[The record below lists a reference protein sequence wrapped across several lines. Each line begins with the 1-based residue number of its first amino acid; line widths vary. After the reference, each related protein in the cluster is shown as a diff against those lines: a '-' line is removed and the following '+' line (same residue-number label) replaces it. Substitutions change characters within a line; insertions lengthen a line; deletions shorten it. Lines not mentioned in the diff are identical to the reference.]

1 MKALDPI
8 AMPLR
13 GPHLIEASAG
23 TGKTYTIAT
32 LCVRLVVERGL
43 GVGEILVVTFT
54 EAAAAELRDRIRAR
68 LSDTAAVLRG
78 EAEADPGMAAWFERR
93 TGTREEDL
101 RRVQAALRGFD
112 EAAISTIHGF
122 CHRVLHDAAFET
134 GTAFDTELIANQ
146 QPLLD
151 EAVRDFWGRQLYGG
165 DRRFVTHALRSGLM
179 PQRLLSLAWI
189 AAANPGV
196 PLVPEVP
203 SAEDLDVVAL
213 EDAFDRAFRKARAL
227 WHAHKDEVRAVL
239 DRAMDKPRVLSGTK
253 YKPHGVHLWLDKAE
267 MFFHP
272 EHPGEHLSF
281 EKMDKL
287 TPTGLASGTNKNKTP
302 PSHPFFDALGELH
315 DTGAPLEEELSRRAL
330 AFKHGLAKFLDDTL
344 PKRKQAKGVQ
354 SFDDLLHRLAAA
366 VAHPRRGKAL
376 TASIR
381 ETYRA
386 ALIDEFQDTD
396 PIQFQIFHGIF
407 GPEGGGGEGT
417 HPLMLIGDPKQA
429 IYGFRGADVFAY
441 LEAGRGIDPEAR
453 HTMTTNW
460 RSDPS
465 VLQAIE
471 HLFDTPKPFM
481 LDAIDFVKVGPRP
494 GAEDGLRIGDEP
506 LSPLELKV
514 QPMGRGVHEASGS
527 AKGTIHPGW
536 VEREL
541 PKRVASDIAALL
553 ASGATVN
560 GRPIRARDVAV
571 LSRTNKQA
579 QDVQAALRAVGIA
592 GVVYGDASVY
602 DTTEC
607 AELQRVLSAVA
618 EPASTSLMRA
628 ALTTEMLGVS
638 GGDLEAMAG
647 DDEAWEH
654 WASRFRRWHAAW
666 VQRGFIH
673 MLRAMLADL
682 RLGETMLRL
691 ADGERRMTNLLHL
704 TELMHE
710 AASREHLGP
719 TGLLHWLADQKKG
732 DQMLA
737 SEAVKLRL
745 ERDDEAVQLITIH
758 RSKGLEYPVV
768 YCPYLWASAEP
779 FESEYVHLK
788 YHNPDKGH
796 ALEVDI
802 GPKPGNTHA
811 KRKHPSVAQARK
823 EAFAEGLRL
832 LYVALT
838 RARHRCVIV
847 WGRFARFH
855 YSALGYLLFGPFAP
869 PGRDPYVSIPDM
881 LRDADDAT
889 QRLWLEQRK
898 HETWTLSE
906 LGAPS
911 GTRLT
916 PPEDE
921 TVDPGVLKARSPR
934 SSIDRLYRTTSF
946 SGITVSHGEADLTS
960 GRDVDQAA
968 EHELRVATE
977 ADDVRV
983 RLADFP
989 RGAHVGNF
997 FHEVLEFA
1005 PFDSD
1010 DATLTTHVE
1019 AGLRK
1024 HGVEGDDLIP
1034 LAIAGLRDVLACPLD
1049 ETGVRLQDLPAADCK
1064 AELDFVLPVAA
1075 ALTDGASASRALDP
1089 GSLRRAFATDR
1100 TGLPDDY
1107 LEQLSTLSFI
1117 PVRGFLRGFI
1127 DLIYR
1132 FEGKWY
1138 VVDYKTNDLG
1148 THPDDY
1154 THDKM
1159 AAAMSHAH
1167 YVLQYHLY
1175 TAALCRHLR
1184 HRQAGFDYD
1193 QHFGGIRYLFLRG
1206 MDPEHGHSRGVYAE
1220 RPPRARIE
1228 ALDALL
1234 DPGGES

>member
-8 AMPLR
+8 TMPLR

-68 LSDTAAVLRG
+68 LADTAAVLRG
-78 EAEADPGMAAWFERR
+78 EAEADPGMAPWFERR
-93 TGTREEDL
+93 AGSREEDL

-165 DRRFVTHALRSGLM
+165 DRRFVTHALRTGLM

-196 PLVPEVP
+196 TLVPAVP

-213 EDAFDRAFRKARAL
+213 EDAFDRAFRNARAL
-227 WHAHKDEVRAVL
+227 WHAHADEVREIL
-239 DRAMDKPRVLSGTK
+239 EQAMGKPRVLSGTK
-253 YKPHGVHLWLDKAE
+253 YKAYAVPQWLEKAD
-267 MFFHP
+267 MFFRP

-281 EKMDKL
+281 DKMDKL
-287 TPTGLASGTNKNKTP
+287 TAAGLASGTNKNKTP
-302 PSHPFFDALGELH
+302 PSHPFFDALGEVH
-315 DTGAPLEEELSRRAL
+315 DAGGPLQAELDRRAL
-330 AFKHGLAKFLDDTL
+330 AFKHALAKFLDDSL
-344 PKRKQAKGVQ
+344 PARKQTSGVQ
-354 SFDDLLHRLAAA
+354 SFDDLLHRLAEA

-407 GPEGGGGEGT
+407 GGGDGT

-441 LEAGRGIDPEAR
+441 LEAGQGIDPGAR

-471 HLFDTPKPFM
+471 HLFETPKPFM

-494 GAEDGLRIGDEP
+494 GAQDGLRIGDEP
-506 LSPLELKV
+506 LSPLELKL
-514 QPMGRGVHEASGS
+514 QPMGRGVPEGFGS
-527 AKGTIHPGW
+527 AKGTIHAGW
-536 VEREL
+536 TEREL
-541 PKRVASDIAALL
+541 PRRVASDIAVLL
-553 ASGATVN
+553 TSGATVN

-571 LSRTNKQA
+571 LSRTNRQA
-579 QDVQAALRAVGIA
+579 QSVQAALRDLGIA

-638 GGDLEAMAG
+638 GGDLEAMAD
-647 DDEAWEH
+647 DDEAWEQ
-654 WASRFRRWHAAW
+654 WAGRFRRWHAAW

-673 MLRAMLADL
+673 MLRSLLTDL

-704 TELMHE
+704 TELLHE

-768 YCPYLWASAEP
+768 YCPYLWSASEP
-779 FESEYVHLK
+779 FESEYAHLK
-788 YHNPDKGH
+788 YHNPQREH

-802 GPKPGNTHA
+802 GPKPSNPHA

-838 RARHRCVIV
+838 RARHRCVVV

-855 YSALGYLLFGPFAP
+855 YSALGYLLFGRFAP
-869 PGRDPYVSIPDM
+869 SDRDPYESIPDL
-881 LRDADDAT
+881 LRDASDET
-889 QRLWLEQRK
+889 QREWLEQRK
-898 HETWTLSE
+898 HPTWTISE
-906 LGAPS
+906 LEAP
-911 GTRLT
+911 RAARML

-921 TVDPGVLKARSPR
+921 AHDPSTLKARVPR

-946 SGITVSHGEADLTS
+946 TGITVSHGEADLTS

-968 EHELRVATE
+968 AHEPRLTSE
-977 ADDVRV
+977 ADEARV

-997 FHEVLEFA
+997 FHEVLEHA
-1005 PFDSD
+1005 PFDAD
-1010 DATLTTHVE
+1010 DATLQTHVE

-1024 HGVEGDDLIP
+1024 HGVEGDDLVP

-1049 ETGVRLQDLPAADCK
+1049 ETGAALQDLPAADCK

-1089 GSLRRAFATDR
+1089 GSLRRAFTTDT
-1100 TGLPDDY
+1100 TGLPDGY
-1107 LEQLSTLSFI
+1107 LEQLATLSFI

-1154 THDKM
+1154 TQDKM
-1159 AAAMSHAH
+1159 AAAMSQSH

-1184 HRQAGFDYD
+1184 HRQPGFDYD
-1193 QHFGGIRYLFLRG
+1193 AHFGGIRYLFLRG
-1206 MDPEHGHSRGVYAE
+1206 MHPGRGHSRGVYAE
-1220 RPPRARIE
+1220 RPPRVRIE
-1228 ALDALL
+1228 AIDALL
-1234 DPGGES
+1234 DPGGDA

>member
-32 LCVRLVVERGL
+32 LFVRLVVERGM

-54 EAAAAELRDRIRAR
+54 EAAAAELRERVRAR
-68 LSDTAAVLRG
+68 LSETLAVLSG
-78 EAEADPGMAAWFERR
+78 NAEPDPGMAPWFERR
-93 TGTREEDL
+93 AASAEEDL

-151 EAVRDFWGRQLYGG
+151 EAVRDYWARQLYGG
-165 DRRFVTHALRSGLM
+165 DRRFVTHALRSGLL
-179 PQRLLSLAWI
+179 PKDLLSLAWI

-196 PLVPEVP
+196 RLVPEVP
-203 SAEDLDVVAL
+203 AEQEIDAVAL
-213 EDAFDRAFRKARAL
+213 EDAFDRAFRKARKI
-227 WHAHKDEVRAVL
+227 WHGHRHEIRELLLVPKVL
-239 DRAMDKPRVLSGTK
+239 NGNR
-253 YKPHGVHLWLDKAE
+253 YKPARVEGWLEKAE

-272 EHPGEHLSF
+272 AHPGEHLSF
-281 EKMDKL
+281 EKLDML
-287 TPTGLASGTNKNKTP
+287 TAEALAGNTNKGKTP
-302 PSHPFFDALGELH
+302 PRHPFFDACSELMAA
-315 DTGAPLEEELSRRAL
+315 GGPLESELQRRAL
-330 AFKHGLAKFLDDTL
+330 QFKHGLARFLDEAL

-354 SFDDLLHRLAAA
+354 SFDDLLHRLADS
-366 VAHPRRGKAL
+366 VVHDKRGKQL

-396 PIQFQIFHGIF
+396 PVQFQIFHGIF
-407 GPEGGGGEGT
+407 GGGDGT

-441 LEAGRGIDPEAR
+441 LKAGAGIEPDAR

-460 RSDPS
+460 RSDPG
-465 VLQAIE
+465 LLTAIE
-471 HLFDTPKPFM
+471 HLFATERPFM
-481 LDAIDFVKVGPRP
+481 LEAIDFVKVGPRP
-494 GAEDGLRIGDEP
+494 GAEDGLRVDGQP
-506 LSPLELKV
+506 LSPLEIKL
-514 QPMGRGVHEASGS
+514 QPLGGPGGAPEGYGQL
-527 AKGTIHPGW
+527 KGTIHSGW
-536 VEREL
+536 TERQL
-541 PKRVASDIAALL
+541 PRRVAADIRDLL
-553 ASGATVN
+553 ASGAEVD

-571 LSRTNKQA
+571 LSRTNRQA
-579 QDVQAALRAVGIA
+579 QDVQAALRELGIA

-602 DTTEC
+602 DTVEC
-607 AELQRVLSAVA
+607 EELQRVLSAVA

-638 GGDLEAMAG
+638 GGELEAMAG

-654 WASRFRRWHAAW
+654 WASRFRRWHQAW

-673 MLRAMLADL
+673 MLRSMLTDL

-710 AASREHLGP
+710 AAKREHLGP

-737 SEAVKLRL
+737 AEAVKLRL

-768 YCPYLWASAEP
+768 YCPYLWTSAEP
-779 FESEYVHLK
+779 FQSEYVNLK
-788 YHNPDKGH
+788 YHNPEHDH

-802 GPKPGNTHA
+802 GPKPAHPKA
-811 KRKHPSVAQARK
+811 KEKHPSVAQARK

-847 WGRFARFH
+847 WGRFPRFH
-855 YSALGYLLFGPFAP
+855 HSALGYLLFGPHTP
-869 PGRDPYVSIPDM
+869 PGQDPYTAVPNL
-881 LRDADDAT
+881 LRNMDDAT
-889 QRLWLEQRK
+889 QWTLLEQRK
-898 HETWTLSE
+898 HPSWTLSR
-906 LGAPS
+906 LGGPGQPLPS
-911 GTRLT
+911 E
-916 PPEDE
+916 PQAQAAD
-921 TVDPGVLKARSPR
+921 LKARMPR
-934 SSIDRLYRTTSF
+934 STIDRLYRTTSF
-946 SGITVSHGEADLTS
+946 TGITASHGEADLTA
-960 GRDVDQAA
+960 GKDVDQTAD
-968 EHELRVATE
+968 HEPRVSVGS
-977 ADDVRV
+977 DDEDARV

-1005 PFDSD
+1005 PFDAT
-1010 DATLTTHVE
+1010 DAVLREHVD

-1024 HGVEGDDLIP
+1024 HGIEEGVAE
-1034 LAIAGLRDVLACPLD
+1034 LAVAGLRDVLACPLD
-1049 ETGVRLQDLPAADCK
+1049 ETGVRLQDLPASACK

-1075 ALTDGASASRALDP
+1075 ALTDGMSASRALDP
-1089 GSLRRAFATDR
+1089 GSLRRAFAKDR

-1107 LEQLSTLSFI
+1107 LERLMGLSFI

-1127 DLIYR
+1127 DLVYR

-1148 THPDDY
+1148 PHPDDY
-1154 THDKM
+1154 TPQKM
-1159 AAAMSHAH
+1159 AAAMSHEH

-1175 TAALCRHLR
+1175 IAALCRHLK
-1184 HRQAGFDYD
+1184 HRQPDFDYD
-1193 QHFGGIRYLFLRG
+1193 QHFGGARYLFLRG
-1206 MDPEHGHSRGVYAE
+1206 MDPTRGASRGVYAE
-1220 RPPRARIE
+1220 RPPRARME
-1228 ALDALL
+1228 AIDALL
-1234 DPGGES
+1234 DPGIGVEVRG

>member
-1 MKALDPI
+1 MSARVLDPL
-8 AMPLR
+8 ALPLR

-32 LCVRLVVERGL
+32 LFVRLVVERDM

-54 EAAAAELRDRIRAR
+54 EAAAAELRDRIRGR
-68 LSDTAAVLRG
+68 LHDTARALAG
-78 EAEADPGMAAWFERR
+78 EGPPDPGMATWFARR
-93 TGTREEDL
+93 EAHREADL
-101 RRVQAALRGFD
+101 RRVQAALRAFD

-151 EAVRDFWGRQLYGG
+151 EAVRDYWARTLYGG
-165 DRRFVTHALRSGLM
+165 DRRFVTHALRTGLM
-179 PQRLLSLAWI
+179 PPNLLSLAWI

-196 PLVPEVP
+196 TLVPE
-203 SAEDLDVVAL
+203 AGEAKDIDAMAL
-213 EDAFDRAFRKARAL
+213 EDAFDRAFREARTL
-227 WHAHKDEVRAVL
+227 WHAHKDEVRALLTMPKVL
-239 DRAMDKPRVLSGTK
+239 NGNR
-253 YKPHGVHLWLDKAE
+253 YKPARVRAWLDAAE

-281 EKMDKL
+281 EKLDLL
-287 TPTGLASGTNKNKTP
+287 TAEALAANTNKGKTTP
-302 PSHPFFDALGELH
+302 QHAFFDACGALH
-315 DTGAPLEEELSRRAL
+315 DAGGPLEAELERRSL
-330 AFKHGLAKFLDDTL
+330 AFKHGLARFLDDAL

-354 SFDDLLHRLAAA
+354 SFDDLLHRLSEA
-366 VAHPRRGKAL
+366 VTHKRRGKAL

-381 ETYRA
+381 DTYRA

-407 GPEGGGGEGT
+407 GGGDGT

-441 LEAGRGIDPEAR
+441 LKAGTGIDEGRR

-460 RSDPS
+460 RSDPG
-465 VLQAIE
+465 VLEAIE
-471 HLFDTPKPFM
+471 HLFTTPRPFM
-481 LDAIDFVKVGPRP
+481 LDAIDFVPVGPRP
-494 GAEDGLRIGDEP
+494 GAEDGLRVQGRALP
-506 LSPLELKV
+506 PLELMV
-514 QPMGRGVHEASGS
+514 QPLEPGMPRGGS
-527 AKGTIHPGW
+527 YKNKDTIGGPW

-541 PKRVASDIAALL
+541 PRRIAADIRNLL
-553 ASGATVN
+553 ASGAEVD
-560 GRPIRARDVAV
+560 GRPIRARDIAV
-571 LSRTNKQA
+571 LSRTNRQA
-579 QDVQAALRAVGIA
+579 LQVQAALRELGIP
-592 GVVYGDASVY
+592 GVVYGDSSVY

-607 AELQRVLSAVA
+607 DELARVLSAVA
-618 EPASTSLMRA
+618 EPTSTYLLRA

-638 GGDLEAMAG
+638 GGELEAMAG

-654 WASRFRRWHAAW
+654 WASRFRRWNAAW

-673 MLRAMLADL
+673 MLRAMLTDL
-682 RLGETMLRL
+682 QLGETMLRL

-710 AASREHLGP
+710 AASRDHLGP
-719 TGLLHWLADQKKG
+719 TGLLHWLAEQKKG

-737 SEAVKLRL
+737 AEAVKLRL

-768 YCPYLWASAEP
+768 YCPYLWGSAEP
-779 FESEYVHLK
+779 FGSEYPHLK
-788 YHNPDKGH
+788 YHNPDRDH

-802 GPKPGNTHA
+802 GPKPKHEKARDT
-811 KRKHPSVAQARK
+811 HPSVKQAK
-823 EAFAEGLRL
+823 VEAFAEGLRL

-838 RARHRCVIV
+838 RARHRCVVV
-847 WGRFARFH
+847 WGRFSRFH
-855 YSALGYLLFGPFAP
+855 HSPLAYLLFGPLLP
-869 PGRDPYVSIPDM
+869 EGQDPYTGVPDL
-881 LRDADDAT
+881 LRHADDA
-889 QRLWLEQRK
+889 QQWDWLQQRK
-898 HETWTLSE
+898 HPTWSVTH
-906 LGAPS
+906 LGGSAPPLPAEP
-911 GTRLT
+911 TAAPADLQ
-916 PPEDE
+916 
-921 TVDPGVLKARSPR
+921 ARSPR

-946 SGITVSHGEADLTS
+946 TGIAAGHGAADLSS
-960 GRDVDQAA
+960 GRDVEQAV
-968 EHELRVATE
+968 EHEPASARV
-977 ADDVRV
+977 DDAARV

-997 FHEVLEFA
+997 FHEVLEHT
-1005 PFDSD
+1005 PFDAPD
-1010 DATLTTHVE
+1010 DVLSQHVF

-1024 HGVEGDDLIP
+1024 HGLEGPGREALAVQGVRDVLQCPLDD
-1034 LAIAGLRDVLACPLD
+1034 AGLRLC
-1049 ETGVRLQDLPAADCK
+1049 DLGPGDAL
-1064 AELDFVLPVAA
+1064 AELGFVLPVAA
-1075 ALTDGASASRALDP
+1075 ALTDGQSASRAFDP
-1089 GSLRRAFATDR
+1089 GSLRRAFATDP
-1100 TGLPDDY
+1100 TGLPPDY
-1107 LEQLSTLSFI
+1107 LEHLGALSFV

-1132 FEGKWY
+1132 AHGRWY

-1148 THPDDY
+1148 PHPDDY
-1154 THDKM
+1154 VPQRLAT
-1159 AAAMSHAH
+1159 AMSQEH

-1184 HRQAGFDYD
+1184 RRQPDFDYD
-1193 QHFGGIRYLFLRG
+1193 EHFGGTRYLFLRG
-1206 MDPEHGHSRGVYAE
+1206 MDPERGPSRGVFAE

-1234 DPGGES
+1234 DPGDPT